1 VTREITLLTQ
11 QDCALCEHAKRVLA
25 RVAADHPITVTEI
38 DLRTGQGA
46 ALALDA
52 GVMFA
57 PGVLL
62 DGRPF
67 SYGRLSERRLRKTL
81 KTESTD
87 YAKGRATALDGA
99 EG

>member
-11 QDCALCEHAKRVLA
+11 EDCALCEHAKDVLA

-38 DLRTGQGA
+38 DLRSETGA

-62 DGRPF
+62 DGRAF

-81 KTESTD
+81 DHK
-87 YAKGRATALDGA
+87 ARALN
-99 EG
+99 